1 MVVTRTVLLLK
12 LVKVCPSARK
22 FEYNGIGIVW
32 KASAVVRAG
41 ILALVSGLPA
51 SRKAWLEGPR
61 QVALL
66 IWSSTELRPVRL
78 RDASRD
84 ESPHAR
90 IVWVHI
96 SGRVRKLCVVVC

>member
-1 MVVTRTVLLLK
+1 
-12 LVKVCPSARK
+12 
-22 FEYNGIGIVW
+22 
-32 KASAVVRAG
+32 
-41 ILALVSGLPA
+41 
-51 SRKAWLEGPR
+51 
-61 QVALL
+61 LL

-96 SGRVRKLCVVVC
+96 SGRVRKLVC